1 MKQLSVFAA
10 MAVLALPVYAQDPAP
25 ATTSAPPALDPI
37 LAKLAENLPKLTKL
51 KWEGAHTFSAQQG
64 EQGNMAGSLAVTY
77 QDTKHFKLVLDIKA
91 SPGAEAVANGAPA
104 EEQNITATL
113 IGDGTH
119 LWVISPMIGQ
129 MMGGMEGIKV
139 ELALFEK
146 MLPMAMSQF
155 GGGMDPTAPADMH
168 KMIAG
173 AMGGFTLKEEGS
185 TEALNRYTMEG
196 EGWKGFAQFDAKNWF
211 PMAMQMG
218 NEAEGVQI
226 NFNTTAFS
234 VKETF
239 AEGTFAATGVD
250 ATKIMDITGLLQSQL
265 GAMGGGG
272 DEDLEF

>member
-10 MAVLALPVYAQDPAP
+10 MAVLALPVFAQDPAP

-37 LAKLAENLPKLTKL
+37 LLKLAENLPKLTAL
-51 KWEGAHTFSAQQG
+51 KWEGAHTFSAKQG
-64 EQGNMAGSLAVTY
+64 EAGNMAGNLAVTY
-77 QDTKHFKLVLDIKA
+77 QDAKHFKLVLDMKA
-91 SPGAEAVANGAPA
+91 SPGAEAVAGGA
-104 EEQNITATL
+104 EEQVITATL
-113 IGDGTH
+113 VGDGTH

-155 GGGMDPTAPADMH
+155 GGGTDPAAPADMQ

-173 AMGGFTLKEEGS
+173 AMSGFTLKEEGS
-185 TEALNRYTMEG
+185 TEALKRITMEG
-196 EGWKGFAQFDAKNWF
+196 GGFKGFAQFDAKNWF
-211 PMAMQMG
+211 PMAVQMG
-218 NEAEGVQI
+218 NEADGMMI
-226 NFNTTAFS
+226 NFNTTAFT

-239 AEGTFAATGVD
+239 ADGTFAATGVD

>member
-1 MKQLSVFAA
+1 MKQLTVFAA
-10 MAVLALPVYAQDPAP
+10 LAVLALPVYAQDPAP

-37 LAKLAENLPKLTKL
+37 LAKIAENLPKLINL
-51 KWEGAHTFSAQQG
+51 KWEGTHTFSAKQG
-64 EQGNMAGSLAVTY
+64 EQGSMAGNLAVTF
-77 QDTKHFKLVLDIKA
+77 QDTKHFKLVMDMKSA
-91 SPGAEAVANGAPA
+91 PGAEAIAAGAPA

-113 IGDGTH
+113 VGDGTH

-146 MLPMAMSQF
+146 LVPQMMSQF
-155 GGGMDPTAPADMH
+155 GGGMDPTAPADLH

-173 AMGGFTLKEEGS
+173 AMEGFTLKEEGS
-185 TEALNRYTMEG
+185 TPALNRYTMEG

-211 PMAMQMG
+211 PMAMQVG
-218 NEAEGVQI
+218 NEKEGVQI
-226 NFNTTAFS
+226 NFNTTAFTM
-234 VKETF
+234 KETF
-239 AEGTFAATGVD
+239 SEGTFAPTGVD

-265 GAMGGGG
+265 GAAGGGG